1 MNSLKHPNGASFDS
15 FPARFGLIAGTGR
28 FPILFAEAARQHGV
42 EVVAVAHRGQTLPE
56 LADHVARLH
65 WIKVGELGKLITLFK
80 DEGIKDAALVG
91 GIKKT
96 IMFADIR
103 PDLHA
108 LGLLARV
115 KTMNDDVLLRA
126 VAEDIEGQGI
136 TIHPSTVFLG
146 ELLTPSGCLTTRRPD
161 KREGKDI
168 DFGWALAK
176 EIGRL
181 DIGQSIVVKDRTVLA
196 VEAIEGTDETI
207 LRAGRL
213 GRGKGLVVIKVSK
226 PQQDLRFDVPAVG
239 PQTIGTMKEAGARL
253 LALEAGKTLLLEKE
267 IMLREANKA
276 GICIIARE

>member
-1 MNSLKHPNGASFDS
+1 M
-15 FPARFGLIAGTGR
+15 
-28 FPILFAEAARQHGV
+28 
-42 EVVAVAHRGQTLPE
+42 EVIAVAHRGQTLPE
-56 LADHVARLH
+56 LADHVARLY
-65 WIKVGELGKLITLFK
+65 WIKVGELGKLITLLK
-80 DEGIKDAALVG
+80 EEGIKDAALVG

-96 IMFADIR
+96 IMFSDIR

-126 VAEDIEGQGI
+126 VAADIEKQGI
-136 TIHPSTVFLG
+136 TIHPSTIFLG
-146 ELLTPSGCLTTRRPD
+146 DLLSPAGYLTVRRPA
-161 KREGKDI
+161 KREVRDV
-168 DFGWALAK
+168 DFGWPLAK

-196 VEAIEGTDETI
+196 VEAIEGTDEAI

-239 PQTIGTMKEAGARL
+239 PQTITTMKEAGASL

-267 IMLREANKA
+267 ALLEEANKA
-276 GICIIARE
+276 GICVIARQ